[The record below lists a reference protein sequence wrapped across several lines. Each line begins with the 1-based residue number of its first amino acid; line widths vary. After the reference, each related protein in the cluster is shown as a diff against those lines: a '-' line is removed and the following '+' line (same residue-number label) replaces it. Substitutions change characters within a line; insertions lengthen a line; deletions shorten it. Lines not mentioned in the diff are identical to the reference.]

1 METNQDK
8 INARVMI
15 SRGQGRR
22 FIEQGWDR
30 TDWISLIGGITVA
43 VLLIATLAANAI
55 WG

>member
-1 METNQDK
+1 MESNQDK
-8 INARVMI
+8 IAARVMI

-22 FIEQGWDR
+22 FIEPGWDR

-43 VLLIATLAANAI
+43 VLFVATFAAVAI